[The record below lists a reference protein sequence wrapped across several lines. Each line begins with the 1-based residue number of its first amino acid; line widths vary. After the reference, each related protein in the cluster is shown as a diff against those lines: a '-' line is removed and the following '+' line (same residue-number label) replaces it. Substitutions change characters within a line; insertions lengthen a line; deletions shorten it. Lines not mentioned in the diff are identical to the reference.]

1 MNKNKLTKLLKEKVF
16 IKNQTFK
23 KKLYNVNHLNK
34 TTNYQH
40 DFQQ

>member
-1 MNKNKLTKLLKEKVF
+1 VL
-16 IKNQTFK
+16 IKNQTFI